1 MIHLKETTLLYDGT
15 FDGFLTCV
23 FDVFNLKL
31 YQVTIIRKS
40 RFQQSLFGV
49 TLEITSDSQKANR
62 VWQGLKKKL
71 SNKGNSRLY
80 YAFLSE
86 NPGVENHLLRYIQY
100 AFKNQSPIDSDFTN
114 NDVLK
119 VAQIAKS
126 VGREKHRMEAF
137 VRFRLSKDN
146 IYFATIEP
154 DFDVLPLITKHFKS
168 RYADQKWIIYD
179 LARNYGISY
188 NLETVNI
195 ITLDFPTDFD
205 PIKTTE
211 AFFASEEIEF
221 QTLWQDYFNS
231 TNIPSR
237 KNLKLHVQHI
247 PKRYWKY
254 LSEKQVSV

>member
-1 MIHLKETTLLYDGT
+1 MIIQEETTLIYDGA

-23 FDVFNLKL
+23 FEVFNLKL
-31 YQVTIIRKS
+31 PQVKIIRKS
-40 RFQQSLFGV
+40 CFQESLFSSN
-49 TLEITSDSQKANR
+49 LEITSDSQKADR
-62 VWQGLKKKL
+62 VWTALKKKL
-71 SNKGNSRLY
+71 SEKGKSRLY

-86 NPGVENHLLRYIQY
+86 IPQIENHLLEYIQY
-100 AFKNQSPIDSDFTN
+100 AFKSKSPIDSDFTN
-114 NDVLK
+114 KDVLK
-119 VAQIAKS
+119 VSQIAKS

-137 VRFRLSKDN
+137 VRFRLSKDQL
-146 IYFATIEP
+146 YFATIEP
-154 DFDVLPLITKHFKS
+154 DFNVLPLMTKHFKS

-179 LARNYGISY
+179 LSRNYGIFY
-188 NLETVNI
+188 NLETVDT
-195 ITLDFPTDFD
+195 ITLDFPSDFD

-211 AFFASEEIEF
+211 AFFSSEEIEF

-254 LSEKQVSV
+254 LSEKQPKL